1 MANEMNPTQ
10 ISTIKDTLQKCF
22 SENELALMAEELGF
36 TVRHRLIKPLE
47 LIIAL
52 IACLGGDGC
61 STTQADLY
69 RKFVEMTGLNISDHS
84 WREQVKKTSLPRLIL
99 WLWTRCLEAFSRK
112 VIQFEPNSPF
122 AKFQHIWLHD
132 GSSQAIYDELKDVLP
147 GRFNKVS
154 PAAIEM
160 HATVDLLEDNFVRI
174 QMTEDTR
181 SERACLPA
189 LHSSLKLTLMLIDA
203 GYFDLEHFG
212 AVDDREGSFLCR
224 APQSI
229 NPVIHLCEREDGK
242 RHHRYEGKKLKEVL
256 SSFPKD
262 KCMDLDVEWP
272 QLRKRIFRLVV
283 RWNGQ
288 RECWV
293 FIVTNLGRDEFS
305 LEQVFLAYRLRWQI
319 ELIFKEVKSYA
330 GWHRFNTK
338 FATLVIS
345 LVLLSF
351 IVATLKRYLAHAT
364 EADMDAEISTH
375 KVAKCGTHLFGNVM
389 KSLMT
394 KSRCLSDDLKD
405 LVLFWENSA
414 KREHPAR
421 DRHTGRS
428 ALGLIA
434 GGAA

>member
-1 MANEMNPTQ
+1 MNPSQ
-10 ISTIKDTLQKCF
+10 ISTIKNTLQKCF
-22 SENELALMAEELGF
+22 SEDELTLMAEELGF

-47 LIIAL
+47 LIIAF

-69 RKFVEMTGLNISDHS
+69 RKFIEMTGLNISDHS
-84 WREQVKKTSLPRLIL
+84 WREQVKKTSLPLLIL
-99 WLWTRCLEAFSRK
+99 WLWLRCLDALSRK
-112 VIQFEPNSPF
+112 VISFEPSSPF
-122 AKFQHIWLHD
+122 SEFQPIRLHD
-132 GSSQAIYDELKDVLP
+132 GSSQAVYDELKDVLP

-160 HATVDLLEDNFVRI
+160 HATVDLLEDSFVRV
-174 QMTEDTR
+174 QMMEDTR
-181 SERACLPA
+181 SERACLRA
-189 LHSSLKLTLMLIDA
+189 LHSSLKRTLILIDA
-203 GYFDLEHFG
+203 GYFELEYFG
-212 AVDDREGSFLCR
+212 AVDDREGCFLCR

-229 NPVIHLCEREDGK
+229 NPVIHRCEREDGK
-242 RHHRYEGKKLKEVL
+242 QYHRYEGKKLNEVL

-272 QLRKRIFRLVV
+272 QLSKRTFRLVV

-293 FIVTNLGRDEFS
+293 FIVTNLSRDNFS
-305 LEQVFLAYRLRWQI
+305 LEQVFLGYCLRWQI

-389 KSLMT
+389 KSLMK
-394 KSRCLSDDLKD
+394 KSRCLSRDLKN
-405 LVLFWENSA
+405 LISFWEKSA

-421 DRHTGRS
+421 DRQTGRS
-428 ALGLIA
+428 VLGLVS